1 MVVRD
6 FIRFSFDILT
16 WLIII
21 RALLSWV
28 PQIRGNRLFLMLAD
42 VTETFIAPVRRILPR
57 NYSGVDFAPL
67 VTIIVIRL
75 LQALILSVM

>member
-1 MVVRD
+1 MIRE
-6 FIRFSFDILT
+6 FIRFSLDILT
-16 WLIII
+16 WLIIF

-28 PQIRGNRLFLMLAD
+28 PQMRGNRLFLLLAD
-42 VTETFIAPVRRILPR
+42 VTETFIAPVRRVLPR

-67 VTIIVIRL
+67 VTIVVIRI